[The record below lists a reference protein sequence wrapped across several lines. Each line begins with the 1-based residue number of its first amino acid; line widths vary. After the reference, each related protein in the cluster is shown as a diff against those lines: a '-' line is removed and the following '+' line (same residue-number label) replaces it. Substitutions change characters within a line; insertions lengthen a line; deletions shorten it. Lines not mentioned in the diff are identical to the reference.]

1 MPQDK
6 INDIKYTKMKQIMA
20 LAIQPGQVKIN
31 FRFGITSDIL
41 ISRLSLN
48 LNECGGMGLKDSKIL
63 V

>member
-41 ISRLSLN
+41 NSRLSLN
-48 LNECGGMGLKDSKIL
+48 LNECGGMGLKDS
-63 V
+63 

>member
-48 LNECGGMGLKDSKIL
+48 LNERGGMGLKDSKIL